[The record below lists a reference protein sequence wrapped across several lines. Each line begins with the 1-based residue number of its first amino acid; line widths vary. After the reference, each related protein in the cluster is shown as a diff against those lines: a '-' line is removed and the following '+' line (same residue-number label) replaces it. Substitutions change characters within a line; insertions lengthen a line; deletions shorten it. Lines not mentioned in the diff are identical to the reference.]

1 MSLDKAIEHGK
12 EHRKR
17 YYKSKAID
25 RTCRCHETCE
35 VCKENGGFSMNFY
48 VKKPVVISAVQWGG
62 INVRELQD
70 FVDNATLSLK
80 PEVGIH
86 TLEGFMKISIGDFV
100 IKGVNGEF
108 YPCKPDIFEKTYEH
122 VVSYVVS
129 ESDK

>member
-1 MSLDKAIEHGK
+1 
-12 EHRKR
+12 
-17 YYKSKAID
+17 
-25 RTCRCHETCE
+25 
-35 VCKENGGFSMNFY
+35 MNFY

-62 INVRELQD
+62 INERELQD